1 MITSIV
7 PWRRIGGFGPWVVSL
22 FRAAG
27 VRPAQLWAFGALPR
41 AGFLSLARIWGI
53 LPRAIRRK
61 SPFQIIDF
69 FSVRSYQGVPTAD
82 GYRALWG
89 VFRRSALFCAAWGE
103 VKIFERRFGRA
114 RYAAILPHPDQ
125 ASLPPE
131 FLARIRSMP
140 VVSGGADA
148 TFPYQLD
155 RRHASRTGDEVEQ
168 IGNQIRKAGC
178 PRWYAENLTSYDPIF
193 SPLPGGMSPS
203 PWRGSVGFVRT
214 RPRRNPSDK
223 LALCAHREGA
233 GRRAGPQ
240 FDERRAV
247 SELARGEW
255 EEFAYLPQASVS
267 LNHFRSL
274 LRKHAFTLC
283 VEGGGIDPSP
293 KAFEALRQ
301 GSIPVI
307 KESPTADAY
316 RHFPVLVVP
325 SWDVESLDRARL
337 ISEEQRI
344 RTEWTEWFDVL
355 ERMTFTYWANLIQSQ
370 TDTRLR

>member
-1 MITSIV
+1 MVRSVV

-27 VRPAQLWAFGALPR
+27 VRPAQLWAIGSLSR
-41 AGFLSLARIWGI
+41 VGFSLLARIWDI
-53 LPRAIRRK
+53 LPRVFRRK
-61 SPFQIIDF
+61 LPFQIIDF
-69 FSVRSYQGVPTAD
+69 FSVRSYQGVPPAS
-82 GYRALWG
+82 GYPGLSG
-89 VFRRSALFCAAWGE
+89 VFRRSSLFCAAWGE
-103 VKIFERRFGRA
+103 VKIFERRFSRA

-125 ASLPPE
+125 ASLPHE
-131 FLARIRSMP
+131 FLARIGSLP

-148 TFPYQLD
+148 TFPYQWD
-155 RRHASRTGDEVEQ
+155 RRHASRTEDEVER
-168 IGNQIRKAGC
+168 IGNSIRKAGC

-193 SPLPGGMSPS
+193 SPLPGGVSPS

-214 RPRRNPSDK
+214 RPRRDSSDK

-233 GRRAGPQ
+233 GRRSGPQ

-255 EEFAYLPQASVS
+255 AEFTYLPQASVS
-267 LNHFRSL
+267 LDHFRGL

-325 SWDVESLDRARL
+325 SWDADSLDRSRL
-337 ISEEQRI
+337 VSEEQRI
-344 RTEWTEWFDVL
+344 RTEWAEWFDVL
-355 ERMTFTYWANLIQSQ
+355 ERMTFKYWVSLIQSQ